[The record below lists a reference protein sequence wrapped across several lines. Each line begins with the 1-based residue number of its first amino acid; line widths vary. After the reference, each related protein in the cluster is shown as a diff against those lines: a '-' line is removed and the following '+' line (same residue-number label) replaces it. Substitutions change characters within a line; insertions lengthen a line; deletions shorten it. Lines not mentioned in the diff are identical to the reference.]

1 MGRSGG
7 IIDPGFLIRDD
18 CVTTRPYG
26 RPAATIAS
34 RTHRVLLRLSLSL
47 ALCAPALS
55 VFAAPVDDA
64 APFPTK
70 ASATKPAAVTAE
82 KVKLELP
89 AARDAAPQTQS
100 LSDRALSLAAGMNR
114 LISPITL
121 APLALDL
128 PDEAVGEPIKVDDDG
143 KIATVLQKAL
153 ALLGTPYRW
162 GGTDPDKG
170 FDCSGLV
177 GYVFRNALGIELP
190 RVSRDMA
197 KNGELITDRAK
208 LAAGDLVFF
217 GRKGRVNH
225 VGIYVGDGRFVHAPR
240 RGRDVTVS
248 SLDSGYWS
256 GRFVQARRVSTD
268 GT

>member
-1 MGRSGG
+1 
-7 IIDPGFLIRDD
+7 
-18 CVTTRPYG
+18 VTTRLHG
-26 RPAATIAS
+26 RPAATTAS

-47 ALCAPALS
+47 VLCAPALS
-55 VFAAPVDDA
+55 VFAAPIDDA

-70 ASATKPAAVTAE
+70 ASVAKPAAVEKTKPELTTA
-82 KVKLELP
+82 
-89 AARDAAPQTQS
+89 AAAPQSQS

-114 LISPITL
+114 LVSPL

-128 PDEAVGEPIKVDDDG
+128 PDEAIGEPIKIDGDG

-248 SLDSGYWS
+248 SLDSGYWG